1 MDWVSVLYH
10 SVNTLIVV
18 ATVVGCYIIIK
29 A

>member
-1 MDWVSVLYH
+1 MDWISVLYY

-18 ATVVGCYIIIK
+18 AAIVGCYIIIK